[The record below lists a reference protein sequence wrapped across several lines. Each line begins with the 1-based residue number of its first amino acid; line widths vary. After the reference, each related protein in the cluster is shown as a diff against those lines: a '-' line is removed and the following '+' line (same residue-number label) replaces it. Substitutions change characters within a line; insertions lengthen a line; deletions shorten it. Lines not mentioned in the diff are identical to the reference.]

1 MNLIKFKMN
10 IINALC
16 HQGQRKLGVEKG
28 AHLLEKIIT
37 KYKSP
42 LSIETIK
49 TYKFNNNIGYI
60 DLYNKHL
67 SKNNVVVTLGGDH
80 SIGRSTV
87 SSSISKYN
95 NNLMVIWVDAHADI
109 NTKKTSSS
117 GNTHG
122 MPLSG
127 IFNLEKNKVC
137 NKVLNFSPN
146 NLIYYGIRDL
156 DLPEKKILKKLKI
169 NYFNKLI
176 DLLDYIKINK
186 KKYIHLSFDVD
197 SLDPTYL
204 DSTGTLAPNGITP
217 DDYIN
222 LYNYV
227 KPKLV
232 ALDIVEFNPELGNL
246 NKSTETLDYII
257 KNTI

>member
-1 MNLIKFKMN
+1 MN
-10 IINALC
+10 IIKALC
-16 HQGQRKLGVEKG
+16 YQGQRKLGVDKG
-28 AHLLEKIIT
+28 AHLLEKIIK
-37 KYKSP
+37 KYKTPISTQ
-42 LSIETIK
+42 TIK
-49 TYKFNNNIGYI
+49 TNKFNNNTGYI

-67 SKNNVVVTLGGDH
+67 SKNNFVVTLGGDH
-80 SIGRSTV
+80 SIAKSTV

-95 NNLMVIWVDAHADI
+95 NDLMVIWVDAHADI

-122 MPLSG
+122 MPVSS
-127 IFNLEKNKVC
+127 IFNLEKNNVC

-146 NLIYYGIRDL
+146 NLVYYGIRDL
-156 DLPEKKILKKLKI
+156 DPPEKDIIKKLQI
-169 NYFNKLI
+169 NHFNNL
-176 DLLDYIKINK
+176 DNLLDYIKINNK
-186 KKYIHLSFDVD
+186 KNIHISFDVD
-197 SLDPTYL
+197 SLDPKYL
-204 DSTGTLAPNGITP
+204 DSTGTIAPNGITP

-232 ALDIVEFNPELGNL
+232 GLDIVEFNPELGNL
-246 NKSTETLDYII
+246 NKSIETIDYII